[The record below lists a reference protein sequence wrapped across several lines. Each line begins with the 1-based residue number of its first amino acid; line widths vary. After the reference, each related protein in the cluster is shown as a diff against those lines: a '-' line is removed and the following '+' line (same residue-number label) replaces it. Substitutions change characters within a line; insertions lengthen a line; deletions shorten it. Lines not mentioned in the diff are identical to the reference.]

1 MTSKPPE
8 TPTPE
13 SSEQP
18 EPSFGWTAYAEQM
31 NGRIAM
37 VGILALI
44 LLELFTKQDLITWL
58 GFR

>member
-8 TPTPE
+8 NQTPE
-13 SSEQP
+13 SPNQP
-18 EPSFGWTAYAEQM
+18 EPGFGWTAYAEQM

-37 VGILALI
+37 IGILALI